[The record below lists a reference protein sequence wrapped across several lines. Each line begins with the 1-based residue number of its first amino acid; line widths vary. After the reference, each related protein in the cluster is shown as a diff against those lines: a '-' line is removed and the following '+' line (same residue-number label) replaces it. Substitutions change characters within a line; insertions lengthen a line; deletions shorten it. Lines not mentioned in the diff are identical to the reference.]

1 MCTFTQ
7 MASSFQ
13 SIPILD
19 LSRAKSP
26 SSRAAF
32 LQELHVAITQVG
44 FLYISNHEVS
54 HDSISDLKST
64 LPRLFELNEDIKAEV
79 ALHNSPHFLG
89 YSHVGSETTA
99 GAEDKR
105 EQFEFAT
112 ELANTWDEG
121 QPIYDRLKGPNQ
133 VGCASTFEA
142 PEEYLNNVV

>member
-1 MCTFTQ
+1 
-7 MASSFQ
+7 MASNFQ

-26 SSRAAF
+26 TSHSAF
-32 LQELHVAITQVG
+32 LQELHVAITEVG
-44 FLYISNHEVS
+44 FLYISNHDVS
-54 HDSISDLKST
+54 HDAIADLKAI
-64 LPRLFELNEDIKAEV
+64 LPRLFALDDNIKEEV

-112 ELANTWDEG
+112 ELPSTWDETK
-121 QPIYDRLKGPNQ
+121 PIYERLKGPNQ
-133 VGCASTFEA
+133 VSDEPSTT
-142 PEEYLNNVV
+142 YIQWSIRITSL